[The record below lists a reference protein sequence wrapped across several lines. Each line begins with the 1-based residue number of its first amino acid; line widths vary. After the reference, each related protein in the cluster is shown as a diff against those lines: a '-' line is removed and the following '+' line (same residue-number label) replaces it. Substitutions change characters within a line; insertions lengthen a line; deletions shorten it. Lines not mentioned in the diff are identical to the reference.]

1 MRKQIVFLLL
11 LIGLQTA
18 NPTRAGAQWVP
29 AGGVLDAPLGVQSTV
44 IVSVELLWQF
54 LNQEGKPFQETIKNV
69 HDFFLK
75 TNALVNGAVRDM
87 RMARE
92 IVAIQGQIMELFS
105 KTVSKI
111 HTLEDAD
118 GDGQTDLDVLD
129 RWRHIQILT
138 AISGEAVSALEIFT
152 NVVEDD
158 ALAMNDKA
166 RISWIHR
173 VYREM
178 RKIRRMMYVQIRR
191 INLDMY
197 KATRVNQEAR
207 LWKKLF
213 SPAG

>member
-1 MRKQIVFLLL
+1 MRKQIVILLL
-11 LIGLQTA
+11 LIGFQTA
-18 NPTRAGAQWVP
+18 NPLQTRAQWIPV
-29 AGGVLDAPLGVQSTV
+29 DAPLGVQSTI

-54 LNQEGKPFQETIKNV
+54 LSQEGKPFQETIKNV
-69 HDFFLK
+69 QDFFLK

-92 IVAIQGQIMELFS
+92 IVAIQGQITELFAR
-105 KTVSKI
+105 TVSKI

-118 GDGQTDLDVLD
+118 GDGETDLDLPD

-138 AISGEAVSALEIFT
+138 AITGEAVSAFEIFT

-158 ALAMNDKA
+158 AMAMNDKA

-178 RKIRRMMYVQIRR
+178 RKIRRAMYAQIRR
-191 INLDMY
+191 INRDMY
-197 KATRVNQEAR
+197 RVTRINREAG

-213 SPAG
+213 APTE